1 MDIRISCAGVTFQ
14 FFSWKVTPISRNFCY
29 FAAFSGPR
37 VYFQRIIVTIYTHF
51 SVLGVDSMDY
61 FRNLHPSPVKASIS
75 GLKKKKWCIFQTF
88 HSKST
93 PFHRSIV
100 HGCGHM
106 PAALSFFILPQPPYF
121 AAASA
126 PRAYSSSSSL
136 SMSSLGKSIAPFS
149 TLQPSIW

>member
-1 MDIRISCAGVTFQ
+1 MDTRLRQRALASLTPRSPPHRRCIRHPTLR
-14 FFSWKVTPISRNFCY
+14 SR
-29 FAAFSGPR
+29 P
-37 VYFQRIIVTIYTHF
+37 
-51 SVLGVDSMDY
+51 L
-61 FRNLHPSPVKASIS
+61 SPVFPLHCIS
-75 GLKKKKWCIFQTF
+75 QSLSVYARQTALPLSSFKMKKWCIFQTF
-88 HSKST
+88 HSKYT

-100 HGCGHM
+100 HGCDQI

-149 TLQPSIW
+149 TLQPSIL